1 MLRLL
6 ALLAAFVWLHGAVA
20 NRFAESG
27 SRTEAS
33 LTAICSDTGC
43 VAAGEQITTDEQIT
57 SDNPCDNHKAAL
69 RIRRMT
75 SGVRPATLPAA
86 GATAAMLPAW
96 RIGAPGKRRPSAP
109 VPQRRALLCIYRI

>member
-20 NRFAESG
+20 DRFAESG

-33 LTAICSDTGC
+33 LTAICPDAGC
-43 VAAGEQITTDEQIT
+43 VAVGEQIS

-69 RIRRMT
+69 RIRRTT
-75 SGVRPATLPAA
+75 SGIRPATLLAA
-86 GATAAMLPAW
+86 GATATMLPAW

-109 VPQRRALLCIYRI
+109 VPQRQALLCIYRI